1 MRKIKSTKKPIL
13 KSKVGS
19 TSKIKISA
27 CYIVKNEE
35 KMLQCSIESLKS
47 AVDEIIVVDTG
58 STDKTI
64 EIAKSYGAK
73 VIETTW
79 QDDFSTPRNLAID
92 NATGDWIIF
101 IDADEYFIK
110 PNKVRSTIEKLSDT
124 EAIFMLR
131 IDVDEDNGGREINR
145 DYYLRAFRNVDYL
158 RYKGLIHENVEN
170 INGDGFSYKL
180 AGDDLILY
188 HTGYSATKAKSK
200 LQRNLAILQTEIAKE
215 GIQIRHHIALVDC
228 YFALGDYEKV
238 LQHAKEIIKTN
249 SRPLTGL
256 ALFYRKTSFTM
267 RKLNVSVK
275 ELMELLNEAIEAF
288 PNDPEFRIERGMLL
302 NYLQRYEEA
311 AQDVRVTLKNADKKS
326 GLIPLARDV
335 LAEIERKL
343 AEVNTLR
350 KLKPSK
356 KIGSNKKASKL
367 KISVCY
373 IVKNEEHNLPR
384 SIDSLKDQVDE
395 IVVVDTG
402 STDNTIEVAKS
413 YGAKV
418 FESPWNNDFSTP
430 RNMAL
435 DNATGDWIIFLD
447 ADEYFSEAT
456 AKNVRQVI
464 EQSDKFGKNGLLVNL
479 VNIDVDK
486 DNKILD
492 TTYILRMYR
501 NIKEWRFVGR
511 IHEEL
516 RKSGGGT
523 IDKVSLVP
531 TNKLELYHTG
541 YSTSINAD
549 KARRNLELLLAELK
563 LTDHPEKIYGYIAQC
578 YNGLF
583 DYENAEKYAI
593 MDIDGGRR
601 ETTFASSS
609 YRILLNILAKNPKRM
624 EDRLK
629 FVARAI
635 QDFPE
640 TPEFY
645 AEYAEC
651 LAAVKRYSEAIEEM
665 EMALNKFVSY
675 DSLEPMMFNEKM
687 AEAAKKRLELWR
699 KKLNAED

>member
-1 MRKIKSTKKPIL
+1 MRKIKSEKKPNL
-13 KSKVGS
+13 KSKLES
-19 TSKIKISA
+19 TPKFKISA

-35 KMLQCSIESLKS
+35 RNLPRSIESLKS

-64 EIAKSYGAK
+64 EIAESYGAK

-79 QDDFSTPRNLAID
+79 QDDFSAPRNLAIE

-101 IDADEYFIK
+101 IDADEYFVK
-110 PNKVRSTIEKLSDT
+110 PNKVRSAIEKLSDT

-131 IDVDEDNGGREINR
+131 VDIDDDNGGKELNR
-145 DYYLRAFRNVDYL
+145 DFYLRAFRNADYL

-170 INGDGFSYKL
+170 INGGGFNYKM

-188 HTGYSATKAKSK
+188 HTGYSATKADSK
-200 LQRNLAILQTEIAKE
+200 LRRNLAILQTEIEKE
-215 GIQIRHHIALVDC
+215 GIQLRHHIALVDC
-228 YFALGDYEKV
+228 YFALGDYEKT
-238 LQHAKEIIKTN
+238 LHHAKEILKTS
-249 SRPLTGL
+249 SRPITGL
-256 ALFYRKTSFTM
+256 AIFYRKISFTM
-267 RKLNVSVK
+267 RKLNVSIS
-275 ELMELLNEAIEAF
+275 EMMELLNEAVNAF

-311 AQDVRVTLKNADKKS
+311 AQDIRVTLKNADKKS
-326 GLIPLARDV
+326 GLAQLARD
-335 LAEIERKL
+335 LLSEIERKL
-343 AEVNTLR
+343 AEVNKLR
-350 KLKPSK
+350 KLKPTK
-356 KIGSNKKASKL
+356 KLGSNKTKL

-384 SIDSLKDQVDE
+384 SLDSLKGQIDE

-418 FESPWNNDFSTP
+418 LESPWNNDFSTP

-447 ADEYFSEAT
+447 ADEYFTDET
-456 AKNVRQVI
+456 CKNVRNVI
-464 EQSDKFGKNGLLVNL
+464 EQADKNGKNGLLVNL
-479 VNIDVDK
+479 VNIDVDQ
-486 DNKILD
+486 NNRVLD

-501 NIKEWRFVGR
+501 NVKEWRFVGR

-516 RKSGGGT
+516 RKAGGGT
-523 IDKVSLVP
+523 IDKISLVP

-541 YSTSINAD
+541 YSAKVNAD
-549 KARRNLELLLAELK
+549 KARRNLGLLLAELK

-609 YRILLNILAKNPKRM
+609 YRILLNILARDPNRM
-624 EDRLK
+624 NDRLK
-629 FVARAI
+629 FIVRAI
-635 QDFPE
+635 KDFPE

-645 AEYAEC
+645 AEHAEC
-651 LAAVKRYSEAIEEM
+651 LAAIKKYDEAVDEM
-665 EMALNKFVSY
+665 ETALKKFASY
-675 DSLEPMMFNEKM
+675 DSLEPMMFNQKM
-687 AEAAKKRLELWR
+687 AEMAKKHLELWR
-699 KKLNAED
+699 KKLNAEN

>member
-1 MRKIKSTKKPIL
+1 MRKIKSSNKPTF
-13 KSKVGS
+13 KSKS
-19 TSKIKISA
+19 ESASKFKISA

-35 KMLQCSIESLKS
+35 KTLPRSIESLRF
-47 AVDEIIVVDTG
+47 AVDEIVVVDTG
-58 STDKTI
+58 STDNTV

-73 VIETTW
+73 IIETSW
-79 QDDFSTPRNLAID
+79 QDDFSAPRNLAIE

-101 IDADEYFIK
+101 IDADEFFIN
-110 PNKVRSTIEKLSDT
+110 PNRVRKTIEKLSGA
-124 EAIFMLR
+124 EAIFMMR
-131 IDVDEDNGGREINR
+131 IDIDEDKGGKEINR
-145 DYYLRAFRNVDYL
+145 DFYLRAFRNVDHL

-170 INGDGFSYKL
+170 VNGGSFNYKM

-188 HTGYSATKAKSK
+188 HTGYSATKAESK
-200 LQRNLAILQTEIAKE
+200 LHRNLAILQKEIEKE
-215 GIQIRHHIALVDC
+215 GIQLRHHIALVDC
-228 YFALGDYEKV
+228 YFALEDYEKT
-238 LQHAKEIIKTN
+238 LQHAREILKTN
-249 SRPLTGL
+249 SRPITGL
-256 ALFYRKTSFTM
+256 AIFYHKVSFTM
-267 RKLNVSVK
+267 RKLNVSIS
-275 ELMELLNEAIEAF
+275 EMMELLNEAVNAF

-302 NYLQRYEEA
+302 NYLQKYEEA

-326 GLIPLARDV
+326 GLSQLARDL
-335 LAEIERKL
+335 LADIERKL
-343 AEVNTLR
+343 AEVNKLR

-356 KIGSNKKASKL
+356 KLGSNKTKL

-384 SIDSLKDQVDE
+384 SLDSLKDQVDE

-402 STDNTIEVAKS
+402 STDGTMEAAKS

-418 FESPWNNDFSTP
+418 LESPWNNDFSTP

-447 ADEYFSEAT
+447 ADEYFTDET
-456 AKNVRQVI
+456 CKNVRSVI
-464 EQSDKFGKNGLLVNL
+464 EQADKLGKNGLLINL

-486 DNKILD
+486 GNKVLD

-501 NIKEWRFVGR
+501 NVKEWRFVGR

-516 RKSGGGT
+516 RKAGGGT
-523 IDKVSLVP
+523 IDKISLVP

-541 YSTSINAD
+541 YSTNVNAD
-549 KARRNLELLLAELK
+549 KAKRNLGLLLAELK

-578 YNGLF
+578 YNGLS

-609 YRILLNILAKNPKRM
+609 YRILLSILARDPKRM
-624 EDRLK
+624 DDRLK
-629 FVARAI
+629 FIVRAI
-635 QDFPE
+635 NDFPE

-645 AEYAEC
+645 AEHAQC
-651 LAAVKRYSEAIEEM
+651 LAALGRYAEAIDEIET
-665 EMALNKFVSY
+665 ALKRFASY
-675 DSLEPMMFNEKM
+675 DSLEPMMFNQNM
-687 AEAAKKRLELWR
+687 AEAAKKHLELWR
-699 KKLNAED
+699 KKLNAEN